1 MIKTILIDDELH
13 CITALKNDLTKF
25 CPEIDVVA
33 TCTSAKAG
41 IMAINEHRPE
51 LIFLDVEMP
60 VINGFEMLQ
69 LLDSSRIPHVIFST
83 AYQQFAIKAF
93 RASAIDYLLKP
104 IDRVELTQ
112 AVDRMKRILISK
124 NSQFNQVNNLLENEK
139 KTIEEQKIA
148 LPMRDGYDFIALGDI
163 LYCKADGAYTV
174 IVLSNGK
181 TILLSKQLGELEPTF
196 PDHLFM
202 RIHHSYLV
210 NLRHISQFKKVDGG
224 HLIMNNGDSLSVSRS
239 RKDQLMQKLGLKS

>member
-13 CITALKNDLTKF
+13 CIKALENDLVKF

-60 VINGFEMLQ
+60 VMNGFEMLQ

-83 AYQQFAIKAF
+83 AYQQFAIKAL

-104 IDRVELTQ
+104 IDRVELKQ
-112 AVDRMKRILISK
+112 AVDRATRLLSSENDQIRH
-124 NSQFNQVNNLLENEK
+124 VDNLLENQKMAVEQ
-139 KTIEEQKIA
+139 QKIA

-163 LYCKADGAYTV
+163 LYCKADGAYTL

-196 PDHLFM
+196 PDHLFA

-210 NLRHISQFKKVDGG
+210 NLRQISQFKKVDGAY
-224 HLIMNNGDSLSVSRS
+224 LIMNNGDSLSVSRS
-239 RKDQLMQKLGLKS
+239 KKEQLMQKLGLKS